1 MCMCVCVCLF
11 VSVTLSLSL
20 YIYVCVC
27 MYIYMFIS
35 FICIH
40 IHEWANRKRYTY
52 VTSQTFVFH
61 PICVHLNKYTCVYTH
76 INICSS
82 DLNTCI
88 CMDWHNSTT
97 LHVFDI
103 THICGQ
109 SNMYTHKTNMHVY
122 IHTWIYVH
130 QNWIHACA
138 WLYTIPQRYTY
149 LISHIFVFHP
159 IYIYINNTHVYIH
172 KKICVHRIW
181 IHACAWLHTIRKCGT
196 CFIWKTR
203 LC

>member
-1 MCMCVCVCLF
+1 MYVCIYLSVQHMYKYMRRQIENAVHFVLQHSATYCNTLQHTTAHCNTLQHKTLCSVTSHTFVYQYIYIYTYVYMCMCVCVCLF

-88 CMDWHNSTT
+88 CMD
-97 LHVFDI
+97 
-103 THICGQ
+103 
-109 SNMYTHKTNMHVY
+109 
-122 IHTWIYVH
+122 
-130 QNWIHACA
+130 
-138 WLYTIPQRYTY
+138 
-149 LISHIFVFHP
+149 
-159 IYIYINNTHVYIH
+159 
-172 KKICVHRIW
+172 
-181 IHACAWLHTIRKCGT
+181 
-196 CFIWKTR
+196 
-203 LC
+203 